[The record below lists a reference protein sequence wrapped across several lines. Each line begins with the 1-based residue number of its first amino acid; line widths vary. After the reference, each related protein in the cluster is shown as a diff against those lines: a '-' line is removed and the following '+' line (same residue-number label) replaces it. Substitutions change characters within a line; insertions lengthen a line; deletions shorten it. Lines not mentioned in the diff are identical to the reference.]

1 MRSRALTLLAFGVG
15 LAVTT
20 AGAVPVVAHHSFA
33 AEFDAAQ
40 PISIRG
46 KVTKIS
52 WTNPHVWIYL
62 NVADEKTGK
71 VENWGFEMGA
81 PQQVRARGWD
91 RDTLK
96 TGDELIVEGS
106 RARDGS
112 SRMNARNV
120 TWAATGKKLG
130 AASSEGATAGVGI
143 P

>member
-15 LAVTT
+15 LAVATV
-20 AGAVPVVAHHSFA
+20 AIPVAAHHSFA

-40 PISIRG
+40 PITIRG

-52 WTNPHVWIYL
+52 WTNPHVWVYL

-130 AASSEGATAGVGI
+130 AASSEGAAAAV

>member
-1 MRSRALTLLAFGVG
+1 MRTRALTLLAFGVG
-15 LAVTT
+15 LMVA
-20 AGAVPVVAHHSFA
+20 AVPVAAHHSFA

-40 PISIRG
+40 PITIKG

-62 NVADEKTGK
+62 NVPDEKTGK

-81 PQQVRARGWD
+81 PQQVRARGWS

-96 TGDELIVEGS
+96 AGDELIVEGS

-112 SRMNARNV
+112 TRMNARNV

-130 AASSEGATAGVGI
+130 AASSEGATAGV

>member
-15 LAVTT
+15 LAV
-20 AGAVPVVAHHSFA
+20 AAVAVPVAAHHSFA

-40 PISIRG
+40 PITIRG

-52 WTNPHVWIYL
+52 WTNPHVWVYL
-62 NVADEKTGK
+62 NVPDEKTGK

-130 AASSEGATAGVGI
+130 AASSEGAAAGT

>member
-1 MRSRALTLLAFGVG
+1 MRTRVLTLLAFGVG
-15 LAVTT
+15 LMVA
-20 AGAVPVVAHHSFA
+20 AVPVAAHHSFA

-40 PISIRG
+40 PITIKG

-81 PQQVRARGWD
+81 PQQVRARGWS
-91 RDTLK
+91 RETLK
-96 TGDELIVEGS
+96 AGDELIVEGS
-106 RARDGS
+106 KARDGS
-112 SRMNARNV
+112 NRMNARNV

-130 AASSEGATAGVGI
+130 AASSEGAAANAV

>member
-20 AGAVPVVAHHSFA
+20 VAVPVTAHHSFA

-40 PISIRG
+40 PVTIRG

-52 WTNPHVWIYL
+52 WTNPHVWVYL

>member
-15 LAVTT
+15 LMVAS
-20 AGAVPVVAHHSFA
+20 VPMAAHHSFA

-40 PISIRG
+40 PITIRG

-52 WTNPHVWIYL
+52 WTNPHVWVYL

-81 PQQVRARGWD
+81 PQQVCARGWD

-96 TGDELIVEGS
+96 TGDEIIVEGS
-106 RARDGS
+106 KARDGS

-120 TWAATGKKLG
+120 TWAKTGVKLG
-130 AASSEGATAGVGI
+130 AASSEGAGAAGA

>member
-1 MRSRALTLLAFGVG
+1 MRTRVLTLLAFGVG
-15 LAVTT
+15 LMVA
-20 AGAVPVVAHHSFA
+20 AVPVAAHHSFA

-40 PISIRG
+40 PITIKG

-62 NVADEKTGK
+62 NVPDEKTGK

-81 PQQVRARGWD
+81 PQQVRARGWS
-91 RDTLK
+91 RETLK
-96 TGDELIVEGS
+96 VGDELIVDGS
-106 RARDGS
+106 KARDGS
-112 SRMNARNV
+112 NRMNARNV

-130 AASSEGATAGVGI
+130 AASSEGATAGV